1 VTGAAQ
7 RVKKLTPAL
16 SSLKTGIPKDFSS
29 DYTFTVL
36 DTQASRVAKIT
47 VNPKIKYTGSKA
59 KFTYDIGIEK
69 RAIQLSPEL
78 TKELIDKLDKT
89 IKTFNQINDNLKTVT
104 NVMEKACLAIGA
116 ALNIKNLIAGANG
129 EAVARSE
136 VMDHWKVYCAE
147 QVNDGKYKTQSQC
160 YYDKSNEIDADVEE
174 MAKKMNAQDSEL
186 KEMQKKYT
194 TKEGLLGEKVV
205 DTANLTKDYAAK
217 VKAKLESFKESTIEN
232 SNGDEINLRGVA
244 SRLTYENWKEGVYDL
259 EDLKAIDLY
268 LDSYASTGSARNKDK
283 LVAALYQVAKNSEYL
298 AKRESD
304 AKKAGVDLSQISSVS
319 FSEDLVSVPYRGL
332 TLKDLHWE
340 PKGSSPEAQFLK
352 DANVNYLWSETT
364 GNGSLSLSFEAVLVK
379 AKDADLWLSP
389 SYYGS
394 LEQLEKAN
402 PLYANFKAF
411 QNKSIYTFVNKK
423 GGTGGVLYYELG
435 TARPDLVL
443 KDLIKIAHP
452 ELLVDYTPYFFE
464 KLK

>member
-1 VTGAAQ
+1 MKIIKFLILLLIVSACKNETKNDNSLPQ
-7 RVKKLTPAL
+7 TKTKDIAL
-16 SSLKTGIPKDFSS
+16 KYAEGFKISQSDHSKTIEITKAWPEAEKT
-29 DYTFTVL
+29 YTYL
-36 DTQASRVAKIT
+36 
-47 VNPKIKYTGSKA
+47 
-59 KFTYDIGIEK
+59 
-69 RAIQLSPEL
+69 LL
-78 TKELIDKLDKT
+78 TKEQAAKTTYNKTDYDGVIITPITKTVVTSTTHIPALELLGVEETLIGFPSTDYISSEKTRKLIDEGKVRELGKNEGINT
-89 IKTFNQINDNLKTVT
+89 EVLLELNPNVVVGFGVEGVNKTFEVIKKAGIPVIYNGDWAESSALAKAEWIKFFGVLFNK
-104 NVMEKACLAIGA
+104 EK
-116 ALNIKNLIAGANG
+116 
-129 EAVARSE
+129 EA
-136 VMDHWKVYCAE
+136 
-147 QVNDGKYKTQSQC
+147 
-160 YYDKSNEIDADVEE
+160 
-174 MAKKMNAQDSEL
+174 DSIF
-186 KEMQKKYT
+186 
-194 TKEGLLGEKVV
+194 
-205 DTANLTKDYAAK
+205 N
-217 VKAKLESFKESTIEN
+217 TIE
-232 SNGDEINLRGVA
+232 
-244 SRLTYENWKEGVYDL
+244 K
-259 EDLKAIDLY
+259 
-268 LDSYASTGSARNKDK
+268 
-283 LVAALYQVAKNSEYL
+283 EYL
-298 AKRESD
+298 A
-304 AKKAGVDLSQISSVS
+304 AKEIAEKAKTNPTVLSGAM
-319 FSEDLVSVPYRGL
+319 Y
-332 TLKDLHWE
+332 KDVWYL